1 MDAGRLADAVVCAYE
16 REELLDRGELVFKL
30 SRLAPRQ
37 TSPAMRT
44 RSCRG
49 VPSAVS
55 GETGGPVSKTRNR
68 PSILRQRQPVL
79 GLVNGLFEAAVVIAA
94 AVGA

>member
-16 REELLDRGELVFKL
+16 REELLDRELVFKL

-55 GETGGPVSKTRNR
+55 GETGGPVSKTG
-68 PSILRQRQPVL
+68 I
-79 GLVNGLFEAAVVIAA
+79 GLQYCDNANLSSVS
-94 AVGA
+94 